1 MRLIIECVLYLVMC
15 LQYCPA
21 ICNILNCN
29 PRLKKWFG
37 TAAYIRKGLY
47 SNAAYIGERL
57 TIYAFIIWSFWNVW
71 NWSIWSNTV
80 VICKGNYVRK
90 DSCSNS
96 YSLQILSGLGPE
108 ENCPVNVLNDI
119 YQLFFFAFRFLNFYG
134 TVVVTKLQNILI
146 KLQYRKNP
154 IKWKKFAFCN
164 LEGKWVSNSN
174 RKNPWSTFNK

>member
-90 DSCSNS
+90 DSCNS

-108 ENCPVNVLNDI
+108 ENCPVNVLNPRL
-119 YQLFFFAFRFLNFYG
+119 LFFSLPEFYG
-134 TVVVTKLQNILI
+134 TVVVTKLQNILCKI
-146 KLQYRKNP
+146 
-154 IKWKKFAFCN
+154 A
-164 LEGKWVSNSN
+164 
-174 RKNPWSTFNK
+174 